1 MKSYEEHRRAASHNI
16 KLSIITV
23 STSKY
28 QYSQIGKKVDD
39 KSGAIIK
46 KMVEKIGYQIVSKK
60 LIDDDIKMI
69 KLTVLKDIYEK
80 GADAIILTGGTG
92 ISSRDVTIEAL
103 RPLFNKELEGFGE
116 IFRNISFHQI
126 GSSAHLSRATAG
138 IVDKRVVYC
147 LPGSPNAIEPAL
159 EIILNELPHV
169 ISMAQK

>member
-1 MKSYEEHRRAASHNI
+1 MKPYEEHRHTASHNV

-28 QYSQIGKKVDD
+28 QYSQFGKKVDD
-39 KSGAIIK
+39 KSGAIIQ
-46 KMVEKIGYQIVSKK
+46 KMIKKIGYQIVSKK
-60 LIDDDIKMI
+60 LIDDNIEMI
-69 KLTVLKDIYEK
+69 KLTVLKGIYEE

-103 RPLFNKELEGFGE
+103 RPLFNKELDGFGE

-138 IVDKRVVYC
+138 IVDNHVIYC

-159 EIILNELPHV
+159 EIILSELPHV
-169 ISMAQK
+169 ISMARK